1 MTGPD
6 PVLSP
11 HASQAFDN
19 DLDADRPMDQ
29 DELLD
34 CADQGPLQ
42 SPTATALPGPLA
54 LFLSNMP
61 DFMEVIE
68 ESLQRALNSLPVPT
82 PDPSPDG
89 ISIHEAI
96 RVSSVNSTSQL

>member
-1 MTGPD
+1 MTGPVH
-6 PVLSP
+6 VLRP

-34 CADQGPLQ
+34 CADQGPLP
-42 SPTATALPGPLA
+42 SPTVTAVQGPLE

-68 ESLQRALNSLPVPT
+68 ESLQRALDSLPVPR
-82 PDPSPDG
+82 PGPSPNG
-89 ISIHEAI
+89 ISITLNVI
-96 RVSSVNSTSQL
+96 LLLRLR

>member
-1 MTGPD
+1 MTGPV
-6 PVLSP
+6 PVLRP

-34 CADQGPLQ
+34 FADQGPLP
-42 SPTATALPGPLA
+42 SPTSTAVPGPLA
-54 LFLSNMP
+54 QFLLNMP
-61 DFMEVIE
+61 DFMEGIE
-68 ESLQRALNSLPVPT
+68 ESSLPVPR
-82 PDPSPDG
+82 PGPSPDG

-96 RVSSVNSTSQL
+96 QVSSVNSTSQL

>member
-1 MTGPD
+1 MTGPV
-6 PVLSP
+6 PVLRP
-11 HASQAFDN
+11 HASQAFNN

-34 CADQGPLQ
+34 YVDQGPLP
-42 SPTATALPGPLA
+42 SPTATAVQGPLVQ
-54 LFLSNMP
+54 FLLDMP
-61 DFMEVIE
+61 DFMEGIE
-68 ESLQRALNSLPVPT
+68 ESLQRALDALPLPR
-82 PDPSPDG
+82 PGPSPDG